1 MAWYRRW
8 AESVWFLPCFS
19 PCLFSARNWIAVDGF
34 CCVCSGVSDFMFV
47 SEVVTPWE
55 QQETCQDVSHPK
67 KCLLLKLSGNT
78 TSPTSRAQGAKQP
91 DFKREHLSASQ
102 CSMLTSRQPSTPT
115 SPLSC
120 GSPSKR
126 HYPTARAEKN
136 SSPAVPDTKR
146 RN

>member
-1 MAWYRRW
+1 MS
-8 AESVWFLPCFS
+8 E
-19 PCLFSARNWIAVDGF
+19 
-34 CCVCSGVSDFMFV
+34 SGVVPSLGGVRLVFAVFFV
-47 SEVVTPWE
+47 MSLLGAKLDCCRWILLFLRWSIGFYVLNL
-55 QQETCQDVSHPK
+55 K
-67 KCLLLKLSGNT
+67 FLLCLLLKLSGNT

-91 DFKREHLSASQ
+91 DFKRENLSASQ

-126 HYPTARAEKN
+126 HYPNARAEKN